1 MKKLLVVGLVGIL
14 GAGALGA
21 CGDDDDTTASTV
33 GPVAQANAAF
43 CQDLAAYG
51 TALGSLIALDPATA
65 TKADYS
71 AAVDDVTSAREEMVS
86 AGKDLTEAEWTNLQ
100 TQVEDLTGTLK
111 DAPDDVTVSSILVRR
126 QRPGGHGSGE
136 RRQPEHGRLHG
147 CEHDDHD
154 DRLIRRF
161 QTDRRAPAGPYG
173 PVGALRLR
181 APRRAGSHAA
191 GRRCAPRASPS

>member
-1 MKKLLVVGLVGIL
+1 MTTSSADRAVFDHTPRFGERHDEAIGRGLVGIL

-111 DAPDDVTVSSILVRR
+111 DAPDDVTVSSILSDANAQAATV
-126 QRPGGHGSGE
+126 QASVAS
-136 RRQPEHGRLHG
+136 LNTAV
-147 CEHDDHD
+147 C
-154 DRLIRRF
+154 
-161 QTDRRAPAGPYG
+161 T
-173 PVGALRLR
+173 GANTTTTTT
-181 APRRAGSHAA
+181 A
-191 GRRCAPRASPS
+191 